1 MLNVWL
7 LSVVAL
13 YFCVLMTLMPF
24 SRSETGSEND
34 PVNRF
39 TVERGPHARDRRSA
53 PAPAVLQSSVG
64 AHSFASSGDVAHGY
78 GPEAPYRPAGVG
90 LLGGPAKHETH
101 ER

>member
-39 TVERGPHARDRRSA
+39 AVERAPRVGARRSG
-53 PAPAVLQSSVG
+53 PLPAVLRSCEVARNSLGSNG
-64 AHSFASSGDVAHGY
+64 AAH
-78 GPEAPYRPAGVG
+78 E
-90 LLGGPAKHETH
+90 L
-101 ER
+101 